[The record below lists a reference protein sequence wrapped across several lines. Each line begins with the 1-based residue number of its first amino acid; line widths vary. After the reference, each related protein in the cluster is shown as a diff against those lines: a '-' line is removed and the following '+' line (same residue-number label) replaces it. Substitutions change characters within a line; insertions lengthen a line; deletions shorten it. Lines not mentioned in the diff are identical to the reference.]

1 MPQIYFALIQDSYK
15 MTQYNFLNVKLS
27 NSQLNNMQSEIKNNI
42 KITLKLSS
50 NVIADS
56 NDKNTFSHQLL
67 LANT

>member
-1 MPQIYFALIQDSYK
+1 